1 MTGTMEGLD
10 GGERAMASIPQQSNP
25 LGELL
30 NAVLERQ
37 LAVNL
42 HAIRTAT
49 GGSSDIVYRE
59 LMLVNR
65 RAAAVVYTDG
75 LIDMPQ
81 LQQFVLESLTFEY
94 GDVPVDQLHDALE
107 DEPFMEVLSQSVLK
121 AGSIQQHSRL
131 DETLKAI
138 ISGSAVLLVDGYD
151 RAFAIDLKHYPDRPV
166 SPSEAETVVR
176 GPRDSFTEN
185 GRTNT
190 ALIRRRIK
198 HPNLRVETYSIG
210 RISQTDVQVVYM
222 QGIARESV
230 VEEVRIRLSRID
242 IDAVLESGYI
252 EELIQDS
259 AFSPFPTVYHSERPD
274 VIAAELLEG
283 KIAILVDGTPF
294 VLVVPALF
302 VSFFHSS
309 EDYYQRADVASLIRI
324 LRFMGVFFTLLGP
337 SFYIALTSFHQEML
351 PTQLIV
357 SLVAQREGIPFP
369 AFVEAMLME
378 ITFDILRE
386 ASVRMPRTFG
396 TTVSF
401 VGTLVIGQSAVEA
414 GIVSP
419 AMLIVVAGT
428 AISSFV
434 IPETSMSVALRLLRY
449 PMMILSATFGLF
461 GMMAGIIIIVLHL
474 CSLRSFG
481 VPFMSPLAPL
491 TAPDLSD
498 TLFRVPLWA
507 RRGRPKQIAVE
518 PGIRNR
524 TPMPK
529 PGARPN
535 PNGGNPK

>member
-1 MTGTMEGLD
+1 
-10 GGERAMASIPQQSNP
+10 
-25 LGELL
+25 
-30 NAVLERQ
+30 
-37 LAVNL
+37 
-42 HAIRTAT
+42 
-49 GGSSDIVYRE
+49 
-59 LMLVNR
+59 
-65 RAAAVVYTDG
+65 
-75 LIDMPQ
+75 
-81 LQQFVLESLTFEY
+81 
-94 GDVPVDQLHDALE
+94 
-107 DEPFMEVLSQSVLK
+107 
-121 AGSIQQHSRL
+121 
-131 DETLKAI
+131 
-138 ISGSAVLLVDGYD
+138 
-151 RAFAIDLKHYPDRPV
+151 
-166 SPSEAETVVR
+166 
-176 GPRDSFTEN
+176 
-185 GRTNT
+185 
-190 ALIRRRIK
+190 
-198 HPNLRVETYSIG
+198 
-210 RISQTDVQVVYM
+210 
-222 QGIARESV
+222 
-230 VEEVRIRLSRID
+230 
-242 IDAVLESGYI
+242 
-252 EELIQDS
+252 LIQDS